1 MPERCLA
8 WRRARGRTHHHIQA
22 YLACPGGGGIREVM
36 AACCRS
42 RHHETTE
49 WAARSWW
56 WEGPGEWP
64 GPGSQVQHGGSTEN
78 QRETP
83 WGVSTGPSTL
93 ARHRHADPLITCKQ
107 SVDVVSSTAE
117 KGLVT
122 PGPRTMSILPAP
134 HGPTFWRNCARLHP
148 GPGSSED

>member
-22 YLACPGGGGIREVM
+22 YLACSGGGGIREVT
-36 AACCRS
+36 AARCRS

-56 WEGPGEWP
+56 WEGLGEWP

-107 SVDVVSSTAE
+107 SVDVVTRQRRRDWLLQVPGRCRYYLLHTVLRFGATAPVYI
-117 KGLVT
+117 LRDW
-122 PGPRTMSILPAP
+122 PR
-134 HGPTFWRNCARLHP
+134 
-148 GPGSSED
+148 